1 MRKSYQALAA
11 AATALA
17 MVAVGPG
24 AGVAASAAT
33 KTAALASPPF
43 VIGVSNDSVANPFR
57 VQMLNEVKYFAQ
69 THPNL
74 IKKVIYLNAN
84 GDTNTQ
90 ISDVEDLISA
100 HVNGILLSPNSATA
114 FASVLKSAK
123 AAGIPVATYNMSI
136 TTGSSD
142 IIAQVAPPFTAWE
155 HYNTAWL
162 AKQMHGKGNV
172 VVFRGLAGTP
182 VDAEEWAGAQQVLQA
197 NPGIKVVCTEYAA
210 WDYGTAKTAAE
221 NCLANHP
228 DVNGILSFGDAM
240 TWAVGQVMTNMG
252 YNMKDI
258 PFIGIG
264 GGNGA
269 ICWWAKLKGV
279 NGQMLADRTDVSAF
293 AAQDLVN
300 YLEGKVGVKAAIPQ
314 VTIGNNNVAKYA
326 NFKMPANVWLIGTS
340 MPLSILKKWEG

>member
-57 VQMLNEVKYFAQ
+57 VQMLNEVKYYAQ

-74 IKKVIYLNAN
+74 IKKVIYLNAD

-90 ISDVEDLISA
+90 IADVEDLISA

-136 TTGSSD
+136 TTGASD

-155 HYNTAWL
+155 QSNTAWL
-162 AKQMHGKGNV
+162 AQQMHGKGNV

-182 VDAEEWAGAQQVLQA
+182 VDAEEWAGAQAVLKA

-210 WDYGTAKTAAE
+210 WDYGTAKTAAQ

-228 DVNGILSFGDAM
+228 TVNGILSFGDAM

-252 YNMKDI
+252 YNIADI

-269 ICWWAKLKGV
+269 ICWWAKLKHSD
-279 NGQMLADRTDVSAF
+279 GQMLADRTDVSAF

-300 YLEGKVGVKAAIPQ
+300 YLTGKAGVKAAIPK
-314 VTIGNNNVAKYA
+314 VVISNSNVSKYA
-326 NFKMPANVWLIGTS
+326 NFSMPANVWLIGTS
-340 MPLSILKKWEG
+340 MPLPILKKWEG